1 MPGPIPEQTI
11 DDVRGRTDII
21 ELIGEHVTLKKRGR
35 DFWGCCPFHREKTPS
50 FKVSSE
56 YQSFHCFGCGKSG
69 NAFSFL
75 MEFENLDFP
84 AAVRVLAERAGVV
97 IPERSN
103 EDREEASR
111 RRSRQEQLLEI
122 LDSAARWYAQL
133 LQSEDGAPARQ
144 YLESRGVPAEVI
156 RDFGLGYA
164 RDAWDAVM
172 QWASRRNYS
181 AEMIEAAGLLSR
193 NEEKDHCYD
202 RFRGR
207 LMFPIHDHLG
217 RVVGFSGRTLNPE
230 DKGAKY
236 INTPEGELF
245 HKSRL
250 LYGLHRARRSFR
262 EHGFAMVCE
271 GQLDVIACHRAG
283 LTNAVAPQGTAFT
296 DDQAHMLK
304 RFAGHVSFAFDAD
317 SAGQKAAVRSIQ
329 VALQANLETS
339 AVHIPE
345 GEDPDSILRGQGGE
359 ALAALVQQR
368 LEGFD
373 YLLRVAQ
380 CEHPGN
386 SPADTTAIVEDL
398 LPALCA
404 LDNPVRQSAQISW
417 LAEHLRVPEDA
428 VKQAVD
434 RRIRTNQ
441 KRQRRRDP
449 DDAAAPAD
457 SPSPAMPHNRPQA
470 PKGHAGAEVMLLDL
484 ALRHGPLAHWLAE
497 NLPPEKLSQT
507 PVGKALNMVLAH
519 THQGEWTDAALHVSR
534 EQLLAE
540 NPDVGRALADT
551 AFPEPPEGENPE
563 REKNKHR
570 EMLRRAMTDAIRT
583 IERAELR
590 RQMTDLQQQISEQS
604 DPEQRREFLQKYQE
618 LARKYAQPYPR
629 DRTL

>member
-11 DDVRGRTDII
+11 DDVRGRTDIT

-111 RRSRQEQLLEI
+111 RRSRQEQLLEV

-133 LQSEDGAPARQ
+133 LQGEDGAPARQ
-144 YLESRGVPAEVI
+144 YLESRGVPTEVI
-156 RDFGLGYA
+156 SDFGLGYA
-164 RDAWDAVM
+164 RDSWDAVK
-172 QWASRRNYS
+172 QWATRRNYS
-181 AEMIEAAGLLSR
+181 ADMVEAAGLLSR

-202 RFRGR
+202 RFRAR

-217 RVVGFSGRTLNPE
+217 RVVGFSGRTLDPE
-230 DKGAKY
+230 DKSAKY

-250 LYGLHRARRSFR
+250 LYGLHRARRTFR
-262 EHGFAMVCE
+262 EHGFALVCE

-304 RFAGHVSFAFDAD
+304 RFASHVSFAFDAD

-329 VALQANLETS
+329 VALQAGLETS

-345 GEDPDSILRGQGGE
+345 GEDPDSILRVQGAE

-373 YLLRVAQ
+373 FLLQVARQ
-380 CEHPGN
+380 QHPGN

-417 LAEHLRVPEDA
+417 LAEHIRVPEDA
-428 VKQAVD
+428 VRQAVD
-434 RRIRTNQ
+434 RRLRANQ
-441 KRQRRRDP
+441 KRRPRQGPGDS
-449 DDAAAPAD
+449 APAD
-457 SPSPAMPHNRPQA
+457 TTAQVMPHNRPQA

-534 EQLLAE
+534 DQHLAE
-540 NPDVGRALADT
+540 DPDVGRVLADT
-551 AFPEPPEGENPE
+551 AFPKPPDGEHEQQNNE
-563 REKNKHR
+563 KHR
-570 EMLRRAMTDAIRT
+570 EMLNRAMTDAIRA
-583 IERAELR
+583 IERADLR
-590 RQMTDLQQQISEQS
+590 RQMTDIQQQLPEQS
-604 DPEQRREFLQKYQE
+604 DPEQRQSLLLQYQD
-618 LARKYAQPYPR
+618 LARKYAQ
-629 DRTL
+629 T

>member
-1 MPGPIPEQTI
+1 MPGPIPEQSI
-11 DDVRGRTDII
+11 DDVRGRTDIV
-21 ELIGEHVTLKKRGR
+21 ELIGEHVSLKKRGR
-35 DFWGCCPFHREKTPS
+35 EFWGCCPFHREKTPS

-84 AAVRVLAERAGVV
+84 AAVRVLAERVGVV

-103 EDREEASR
+103 EDREDASR

-133 LQSEDGAPARQ
+133 LQAEDGAPGRQ
-144 YLESRGVPAEVI
+144 YLESRGVPEEVI
-156 RDFGLGYA
+156 TDFGLGYA

-181 AEMIEAAGLLSR
+181 ADMIEAAGLLSR
-193 NEEKDHCYD
+193 HEEKDHCYD

-250 LYGLHRARRSFR
+250 LYGLHRARRTFR
-262 EHGFAMVCE
+262 EHGFALVCE

-296 DDQAHMLK
+296 EDQAHMLK
-304 RFAGHVSFAFDAD
+304 RFAGHVCFAFDAD

-345 GEDPDSILRGQGGE
+345 GEDPDSILQGQGAE
-359 ALAALVQQR
+359 ALVALVQQR
-368 LEGFD
+368 QEGFEF
-373 YLLRVAQ
+373 LLQVARQ
-380 CEHPGN
+380 QHPGN

-417 LAEHLRVPEDA
+417 LAEHIGVPEDA
-428 VKQAVD
+428 VRQAVD
-434 RRIRTNQ
+434 RRLRSNQ
-441 KRQRRRDP
+441 KRQHRQP
-449 DDAAAPAD
+449 PPDAAQAD
-457 SPSPAMPHNRPQA
+457 SAPQTMPHSRPQP

-484 ALRHGPLAHWLAE
+484 ALRHGPVAHWLAE

-507 PVGKALNMVLAH
+507 PVGKALNVVLAH
-519 THQGEWTDAALHVSR
+519 THQGEWTDAAHHVSR
-534 EQLLAE
+534 DRQLAE
-540 NPDVGRALADT
+540 NPDVGRVLAGT
-551 AFPEPPEGENPE
+551 SFPDPQPGENPE
-563 REKNKHR
+563 REKTKHR
-570 EMLRRAMTDAIRT
+570 DMLHRAMNDAVRAL
-583 IERAELR
+583 ERADLR
-590 RQMTDLQQQISEQS
+590 RQMTEIQQQLPQQS
-604 DPEQRREFLQKYQE
+604 DPEQRQTLLQKYQE
-618 LARKYAQPYPR
+618 LARKYAQPYQA
-629 DRTL
+629 

>member
-1 MPGPIPEQTI
+1 MPGPIPEQSI
-11 DDVRGRTDII
+11 DDVRARTDIV
-21 ELIGEHVTLKKRGR
+21 ELVGEHVTLKKRGR

-84 AAVRVLAERAGVV
+84 AAVRVLAERVGIV

-144 YLESRGVPAEVI
+144 YLESRGVPGEVI
-156 RDFGLGYA
+156 SDFGLGYA

-250 LYGLHRARRSFR
+250 LYGLHRARRTFR
-262 EHGFAMVCE
+262 EHGFALVCE

-296 DDQAHMLK
+296 EDQAHMLK
-304 RFAGHVSFAFDAD
+304 RFAAHVSFAFDAD
-317 SAGQKAAVRSIQ
+317 SAGQEAAVRSIQ

-345 GEDPDSILRGQGGE
+345 GEDPDSILQAQGSE

-373 YLLRVAQ
+373 FLLQVARH
-380 CEHPGN
+380 EHPGN

-417 LAEHLRVPEDA
+417 LAKHIGVPEDA
-428 VKQAVD
+428 VRQAVD
-434 RRIRTNQ
+434 RRLRSNH
-441 KRQRRRDP
+441 KRQNRQAPPDAPPTDP
-449 DDAAAPAD
+449 GPRT
-457 SPSPAMPHNRPQA
+457 MPHSRPQ
-470 PKGHAGAEVMLLDL
+470 PPTGHAGAEVMLLDL
-484 ALRHGPLAHWLAE
+484 ALRHGPVAHWLAE

-507 PVGKALNMVLAH
+507 PVGKALNVVLAH
-519 THQGEWTDAALHVSR
+519 THQGEWTDAAHHVSR
-534 EQLLAE
+534 DQHLAE
-540 NPDVGRALADT
+540 NPDVGRVLADT
-551 AFPEPPEGENPE
+551 AFPEPPPGENPE
-563 REKNKHR
+563 REKTKHR
-570 EMLRRAMTDAIRT
+570 DMLHRAMNDAVRAL
-583 IERAELR
+583 ERADLR
-590 RQMTDLQQQISEQS
+590 RQMTEIQQQLPEQS
-604 DPEQRREFLQKYQE
+604 DPEQRQILLQKYQE
-618 LARKYAQPYPR
+618 LARKYAHPSQPQQ
-629 DRTL
+629 